1 MNIKE
6 LEKDPMIKWAK
17 WISKTEIHFQT
28 KFNDDGIAWLFKQWI
43 NDEGKTMVS
52 VTKLIK

>member
-28 KFNDDGIAWLFKQWI
+28 KFNDDGIAWLFKQWL
-43 NDEGKTMVS
+43 NDEGKPMVS
-52 VTKLIK
+52 ITKLIK